1 MKRDGREEKTGY
13 ILGHPNMVRR
23 TPVAAPF
30 LIAGRLLGAR
40 TPRSQ
45 GPSGGHQLPPA
56 VDYLP
61 A

>member
-1 MKRDGREEKTGY
+1 MAERRRRV

-23 TPVAAPF
+23 KPVAVPF
-30 LIAGRLLGAR
+30 LAVGRLLGAR

-45 GPSGGHQLPPA
+45 GPSGGRQLPPA
-56 VDYLP
+56 VDYFP